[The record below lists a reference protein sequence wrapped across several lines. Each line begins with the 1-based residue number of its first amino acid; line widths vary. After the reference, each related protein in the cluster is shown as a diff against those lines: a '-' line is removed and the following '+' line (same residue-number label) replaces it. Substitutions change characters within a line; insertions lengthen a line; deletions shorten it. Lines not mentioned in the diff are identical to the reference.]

1 MQNIND
7 KMLTG
12 AALIFVGGLIVA
24 LLLQWWLAPPYKTDN
39 LSIHQ
44 RVVSGQMLIRPW
56 QLKQMHDEG
65 VLSTTSLVLLN
76 GATLKQKDAFS
87 AHLELTTSGLLS
99 AETLKWIRQT
109 NQTFV
114 LAPDESEALA
124 ATWILRAKGYDEVYA
139 IANDPQFVQ
148 ENVLGVYH
156 PRWAQTTTEQA
167 RYDFGRFFGNAPK
180 PANTDAIFAP
190 PAGAPQVKKAAGGC

>member
-24 LLLQWWLAPPYKTDN
+24 LLLQWWLAPSYKTDN
-39 LSIHQ
+39 LSLHQ
-44 RVVSGQMLIRPW
+44 RLVSGQMLIKPW
-56 QLKQMHDEG
+56 QLDQMRRQGTLEE
-65 VLSTTSLVLLN
+65 TSLVLLN
-76 GATLKQKDAFS
+76 GANLVQKNGFA
-87 AHLELTTSGLLS
+87 AHIETTIANLLS
-99 AETLKWIRQT
+99 DETIKFIQRAGKT
-109 NQTFV
+109 YV

-124 ATWILRAKGYDEVYA
+124 AAWLLRAKGYNEVYA

-148 ENVLGVYH
+148 THVLGEYH
-156 PRWAQTTTEQA
+156 PRWAQTTTGQA

-180 PANTDAIFAP
+180 PANANAVFAP